1 MLLLTQWI
9 AKTRWTFVFHF
20 LDPEPTNI
28 TCADGNVRLRNGAA
42 ANEGRVEICYNNQW
56 GPVCDQAWNY
66 RKAMVTC
73 RQLGLVP
80 YGNVNSGII
89 SNNGQGREGGQKGVI
104 RGLVTPSVSIHVHA
118 KTKTQL

>member
-1 MLLLTQWI
+1 M
-9 AKTRWTFVFHF
+9 
-20 LDPEPTNI
+20 
-28 TCADGNVRLRNGAA
+28 
-42 ANEGRVEICYNNQW
+42 
-56 GPVCDQAWNY
+56 
-66 RKAMVTC
+66 TC

-104 RGLVTPSVSIHVHA
+104 RGLVTPLVSIHVHA